1 MEWWPFILFIAVALT
16 LLLGYPVAFTLG
28 GVALLVAL
36 LASAVGAFELGLLQ
50 ALPNRL
56 FGIMTN
62 QTLMAVPLFV
72 FMGALLERSK
82 VADDLLNAMSLLA
95 GRLPGGL
102 GLAVVLMGALMAAS
116 TGIVGATVVTMGL
129 LALPSMLRQG
139 YDPAFSCGVICASGT
154 LGQIIPPSIVLVLLG
169 DVLANAYQ
177 QAQLSQGIFQP
188 DTVSVGDLFA
198 GALLPGLLLVA
209 AYGLMYCGIPGG
221 DRLRRH
227 SRCRSRP
234 LWR

>member
-139 YDPAFSCGVICASGT
+139 YDPAFSCGVI
-154 LGQIIPPSIVLVLLG
+154 VLRGLWGRLFRRLLCWCCWG
-169 DVLANAYQ
+169 
-177 QAQLSQGIFQP
+177 
-188 DTVSVGDLFA
+188 
-198 GALLPGLLLVA
+198 
-209 AYGLMYCGIPGG
+209 MYWPMRIS
-221 DRLRRH
+221 RR
-227 SRCRSRP
+227 S
-234 LWR
+234 